1 MSTFT
6 LSRYEEAVVVS
17 LVCHE
22 TSKVARRVSCGRP
35 QPWGAG
41 RFSAHRASTPLC
53 ALDPEMGSDS
63 LFAIRAC
70 VCACSASPAFSLLI
84 SSVSSSTFASHP
96 TSRLATYLA
105 IHQSIHKH
113 VYIDMRTSIHALP
126 PTMRNAICMSTCLYV
141 YLRVRY
147 LRTSHTR
154 GDNPTQCLVWHTP
167 RATIESDD

>member
-1 MSTFT
+1 MRHRWPTTSTRHT
-6 LSRYEEAVVVS
+6 PPLAGNATSQS
-17 LVCHE
+17 L
-22 TSKVARRVSCGRP
+22 P
-35 QPWGAG
+35 
-41 RFSAHRASTPLC
+41 FSS
-53 ALDPEMGSDS
+53 
-63 LFAIRAC
+63 FNAIRYSVLADAKHPDDEPPPNHLADPATC
-70 VCACSASPAFSLLI
+70 VWLCRKLAIQPS
-84 SSVSSSTFASHP
+84 SHP

-105 IHQSIHKH
+105 IHQSIHQH